1 MIWYCTQIDCPSEL
15 HLSLHSEVDLSFAK
29 RISKIPIP
37 HIHSILSFA
46 LVFLFFFLN
55 IPQRKKWSF
64 LGRCEYT
71 LETGQ
76 RGHAESKCK
85 QKVKAPN
92 FTLFFL

>member
-46 LVFLFFFLN
+46 LVFLFFF
-55 IPQRKKWSF
+55 S
-64 LGRCEYT
+64 EYSSEEKMV
-71 LETGQ
+71 LLRQ
-76 RGHAESKCK
+76 M
-85 QKVKAPN
+85 
-92 FTLFFL
+92 